1 MNVSFEN
8 PDKVNGQ
15 ITVTVEEADYK
26 DHVEKT
32 LKNYRKQANVPG
44 FRKGQVPMGIIKR
57 QYGTYAKMDEINKL
71 VGEAIDKYVKDS
83 NLKTIGQPLASE
95 KQEPQDLEKE
105 PPYTFI
111 FDIALEPEFS
121 IELSGKDKIDYYDIK
136 VDDALVDRQVDAF
149 TSQLGSYANAKSYQD
164 GDVLK
169 GDLRELD
176 ANGNTKEDGIVA
188 EGKSIMPSY
197 IHVDE
202 QKKRFDG
209 AKLGDIITFNPRKA
223 YPDND
228 TEVASLLGIDRDKA
242 KDADADFSF
251 QITEISRFK
260 KHEVN
265 QELFDQIYGKDQVKD
280 EKEFRQRI
288 ADGLKAQL
296 NQNADVRFL
305 TDLRAYCEKK
315 VGKLAYPDE
324 LLKRIMQNAN
334 KDKDREFIDKNY
346 DASIK
351 ELTWQ
356 LIRDRL
362 AEANNVKIEQDDVK
376 ASAKEFARAQFAQY
390 GMNNVPEEYVDN
402 YANEMMKKDETVTRL
417 VERSLDRKLAE
428 TLKQVV
434 KLNKKEISLDDFNK
448 LGA

>member
-26 DHVEKT
+26 DNVEKT
-32 LKNYRKQANVPG
+32 LKKYRKQATVPG
-44 FRKGQVPMGIIKR
+44 FRKGQVPMGMIKR
-57 QYGTYAKMDEINKL
+57 QYGSYAKMDEINKL
-71 VGEAIDKYVKDS
+71 VGEAIDKYVKDN

-121 IELSGKDKIDYYDIK
+121 IEINGDDTIDYYDIK
-136 VDDALVDRQVDAF
+136 VDDALIDRQVDAF
-149 TSQLGSYANAKSYQD
+149 TSQLGSYANAKSYKD
-164 GDVLK
+164 GDMLK

-176 ANGNTKEDGIVA
+176 ENGNTKEGGITV
-188 EGKSIMPSY
+188 EGASILPSY

-202 QKKRFDG
+202 QKKLFDG

-228 TEVASLLGIDRDKA
+228 TEVATLLKVERDKA
-242 KDADADFSF
+242 KDITADFSF

-265 QELFDQIYGKDQVKD
+265 QELFDQIFGKDQVKD
-280 EKEFRQRI
+280 EKEFRQKI
-288 ADGLKAQL
+288 AEGLKAQL
-296 NQNADVRFL
+296 DQNADMKFIV
-305 TDLRAYCEKK
+305 DLRAYCENK
-315 VGKLAYPDE
+315 VGKLIYPDE
-324 LLKRIMQNAN
+324 LLKRIMQNGN

-362 AEANNVKIEQDDVK
+362 ATANNVKIEQDDVK
-376 ASAKEFARAQFAQY
+376 NSAKEFARAQFAQY

-402 YANEMMKKDETVTRL
+402 YANEMMKKEETVSQL
-417 VERSLDRKLAE
+417 VERSLDRKLAD
-428 TLKQVV
+428 TLKKVV

>member
-26 DHVEKT
+26 DNVEKT
-32 LKNYRKQANVPG
+32 LKKYRKQATVPG
-44 FRKGQVPMGIIKR
+44 FRKGQVPMGMIKR
-57 QYGTYAKMDEINKL
+57 QYGSYAKMDEINKL
-71 VGEAIDKYVKDS
+71 VGEAIDKYVKDN

-111 FDIALEPEFS
+111 FDVALEPEFS
-121 IELSGKDKIDYYDIK
+121 IELNGDDTIDYYDIK
-136 VDDALVDRQVDAF
+136 VDDALIDRQVDAF
-149 TSQLGSYANAKSYQD
+149 TSQLGSYANAKSYKD

-176 ANGNTKEDGIVA
+176 ENGNTKEGGITV
-188 EGKSIMPSY
+188 EGASILPSY

-202 QKKRFDG
+202 QKKLFDG

-228 TEVASLLGIDRDKA
+228 SEVATLLKVGRDKA
-242 KDADADFSF
+242 KDITADFSF

-265 QELFDQIYGKDQVKD
+265 QELFDQLFGKDQVKD
-280 EKEFRQRI
+280 EKEFRQKI

-296 NQNADVRFL
+296 DQNADMKFIV
-305 TDLRAYCEKK
+305 DLRAYCENK
-315 VGKLAYPDE
+315 VGKLTYPDE
-324 LLKRIMQNAN
+324 LLKRIMQNGN

-362 AEANNVKIEQDDVK
+362 ATANNVKIEQDDVK
-376 ASAKEFARAQFAQY
+376 NSAKEFARAQFAQY

-402 YANEMMKKDETVTRL
+402 YANEMMKKEETVSQL
-417 VERSLDRKLAE
+417 VERSLDRKLAD
-428 TLKQVV
+428 TLKKVV

>member
-71 VGEAIDKYVKDS
+71 VGEAIDKYVKDN
-83 NLKTIGQPLASE
+83 NLRTIGQPLASE

-315 VGKLAYPDE
+315 VGKLTLPDE

-402 YANEMMKKDETVTRL
+402 YANEMMKKDETVTQL
-417 VERSLDRKLAE
+417 VERSIDRKLAE